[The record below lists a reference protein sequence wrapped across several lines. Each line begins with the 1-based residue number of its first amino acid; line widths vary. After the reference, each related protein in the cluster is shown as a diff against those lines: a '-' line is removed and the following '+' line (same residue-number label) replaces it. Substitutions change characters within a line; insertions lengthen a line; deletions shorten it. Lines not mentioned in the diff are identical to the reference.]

1 MFEVLRTT
9 LILNSPF
16 KTPNSKLKKLIT
28 PFTYNFSMTKE
39 AFSYL
44 VTNPN
49 EVSKKDVESL
59 EAILEEYPFFQ
70 LAHTLVAKGYHAN
83 YAEELA
89 NEKIRKAAIYAL
101 NRNALRKVIN
111 GSFVNENLVPQNSP
125 STVEYINKV
134 DKIIEQATA
143 EEQPQT
149 FANHDLVAFS
159 ASYEDALLDDIL
171 NKQQKQLDI
180 INSFIEKDPG
190 LIRTSKSQI
199 DSPVNHIDLS
209 AKSTKAEKEVVT
221 ESYAKILTM
230 QGRKEKAVEVYE
242 KLILKFPEKKAYF
255 ADKIKAIQ

>member
-1 MFEVLRTT
+1 
-9 LILNSPF
+9 
-16 KTPNSKLKKLIT
+16 
-28 PFTYNFSMTKE
+28 
-39 AFSYL
+39 
-44 VTNPN
+44 
-49 EVSKKDVESL
+49 
-59 EAILEEYPFFQ
+59 
-70 LAHTLVAKGYHAN
+70 VAKGYHAN

-143 EEQPQT
+143 EQPQN

-209 AKSTKAEKEVVT
+209 AKSTKAEKDVVT

-230 QGRKEKAVEVYE
+230 QGRKEKAIEVYE
-242 KLILKFPEKKAYF
+242 KLILKFPEKKRTLR
-255 ADKIKAIQ
+255 IKLRPYSRKSLFT